1 MIYVSDVQKAA
12 AAYAQ
17 DLKENSAEY
26 GFGSGSPRKVRC
38 MSCMPVPNSAFQQC
52 AGYPSLPHRTRRN
65 VSTGS
70 QLLCLHKTC
79 CSTCLSNI
87 IGRCQSNH
95 WLLHDVS
102 SSP

>member
-38 MSCMPVPNSAFQQC
+38 ISCKPRPCIPA
-52 AGYPSLPHRTRRN
+52 LRRPPL
-65 VSTGS
+65 SGLSDAKGCS
-70 QLLCLHKTC
+70 QRL
-79 CSTCLSNI
+79 
-87 IGRCQSNH
+87 
-95 WLLHDVS
+95 
-102 SSP
+102 

>member
-38 MSCMPVPNSAFQQC
+38 MSCMPGPDHAFQHC
-52 AGYPSLPHRTRRN
+52 AGHP
-65 VSTGS
+65 
-70 QLLCLHKTC
+70 CLA
-79 CSTCLSNI
+79 
-87 IGRCQSNH
+87 CQM
-95 WLLHDVS
+95 
-102 SSP
+102 